1 MTNLTDELMKK
12 LHFISK
18 ASNKY
23 MHQNKQRLTG
33 QQRVLA
39 ILNLEDNLAQSYLQE
54 VLDLRPSSL
63 AELLKK
69 LEDKGLIERNEDPSD
84 KRIKRV
90 TLTADGKEAA
100 EKNAAPSG
108 KNATEKFF
116 SGLTESEQESLKTSL
131 DKIPEGWDEEFQQ
144 NADSFIDPMDRFE
157 NMQKVRDEIMSKY
170 GDNMDE
176 MSEQDF
182 RSMRKEMREK
192 MQEMGMMPGRHHGP
206 RMNQMGPMG
215 HGMGGH
221 HMHGGHGNCGGPGM
235 NHRSD
240 FRANWRW

>member
-18 ASNKY
+18 ASNQY

-69 LEDKGLIERNEDPSD
+69 LEDKELIERNEDAND
-84 KRIKRV
+84 KRIKRI
-90 TLTADGKEAA
+90 TLTEAGKKEA
-100 EKNAAPSG
+100 EKNAIPTG
-108 KNATEKFF
+108 NDATEKFF
-116 SGLTESEQESLKTSL
+116 SGLTEEEQENLKANL
-131 DKIPEGWDEEFQQ
+131 DKIPEGWDEDFQQ

-157 NMQKVRDEIMSKY
+157 NMQKVREEIMSKY
-170 GDNMDE
+170 GDNIDE

-182 RSMRKEMREK
+182 REMRKEMRSK
-192 MQEMGMMPGRHHGP
+192 MQEMGMMMHGRNHGP
-206 RMNQMGPMG
+206 QMGPG
-215 HGMGGH
+215 HRMPEGMEPNMH
-221 HMHGGHGNCGGPGM
+221 HRNCGGPGM
-235 NHRSD
+235 HHRAD
-240 FRANWRW
+240 FRFDGRW